1 VVAPSTR
8 RTRFDVSAE
17 RGLTSFVGRER
28 ELELLLDGFE
38 RSKAGRGQAF
48 SIIAEA
54 GVGKSRLLYE
64 FRKAVANEDVT
75 FMEGKCLSYSRGVA
89 NHPVIDILK
98 SNFDIVEGDGDV
110 EIKGKLKRGLKIL
123 GTGETSTLPYLL
135 EFLSV
140 KDSGVDTVSLSP
152 EARKDRIIGALNRNT
167 IKGSEIR
174 PVIMAIENLHWIDKS
189 SEDVLK
195 DLLDSITG
203 ARVFLIF
210 TYRPE
215 YVHTWGAKSYHS
227 QVNLNRLSNSEC
239 LAMVTY
245 LLGTVN
251 IERDLEELILDKTEG
266 VPFFIEE
273 FVKSLKD
280 LNVIER
286 NNSIYQLAKNVEA
299 VSIPST
305 IQDVIM
311 ARVDTLPEGAK
322 ELLQSG
328 SVIEREFSY
337 EVIKQVSGLSEQELL
352 SRLSVLKDSELLFE
366 RGIYPKSN
374 FIFKHAL
381 TQEVVYDSILT
392 RKKKELHNKIGK
404 TIEQLY
410 KDNLQDHYGVLT
422 EHFISSKNYEKGAD
436 YSKLSEK
443 KAEKAA
449 SINDAISYAKKRIY
463 CLEKLPVD
471 DDVEKKIVSAR
482 TVLGLYYIQLV
493 LPVEAKAAVD
503 PIVELAIKRNYKR
516 RVSQINVILGF
527 YYHYV
532 DENYPKA
539 IEYLETALKVAEELN
554 DMLSI
559 VLANNIMGYCLS
571 DNGEFEKAFSCW
583 EKALGINVMANVKW
597 GIVAI
602 KANIGLWV
610 YGRQGNVELAYQT
623 SQEALRIANESGDI
637 FSKGNA
643 NYALG
648 FSYYLKGCLKEAE
661 EHLLKS
667 GDLLQ
672 KINMLFW
679 AADVYIYL
687 GWTYLQMGNYNT
699 SQEHH
704 KRSISLY
711 RHCNMLPSW
720 IILNKFSTA
729 LAKVMNDE
737 KDLNLNEIFKWY
749 EDIKDKWVKGWVL
762 NIIGE
767 ILLNIYAQHISEAE
781 YWIKRA
787 IETNQKYGMMWNL
800 AQDYALYSKFYGRKG
815 DLPKA
820 KENLNKA
827 IEIFKECGADGWV
840 EKYEKELASF
850 S

>member
-1 VVAPSTR
+1 
-8 RTRFDVSAE
+8 
-17 RGLTSFVGRER
+17 
-28 ELELLLDGFE
+28 
-38 RSKAGRGQAF
+38 
-48 SIIAEA
+48 
-54 GVGKSRLLYE
+54 
-64 FRKAVANEDVT
+64 
-75 FMEGKCLSYSRGVA
+75 M
-89 NHPVIDILK
+89 
-98 SNFDIVEGDGDV
+98 
-110 EIKGKLKRGLKIL
+110 
-123 GTGETSTLPYLL
+123 
-135 EFLSV
+135 
-140 KDSGVDTVSLSP
+140 
-152 EARKDRIIGALNRNT
+152 
-167 IKGSEIR
+167 
-174 PVIMAIENLHWIDKS
+174 
-189 SEDVLK
+189 
-195 DLLDSITG
+195 
-203 ARVFLIF
+203 
-210 TYRPE
+210 
-215 YVHTWGAKSYHS
+215 
-227 QVNLNRLSNSEC
+227 
-239 LAMVTY
+239 
-245 LLGTVN
+245 
-251 IERDLEELILDKTEG
+251 
-266 VPFFIEE
+266 
-273 FVKSLKD
+273 
-280 LNVIER
+280 
-286 NNSIYQLAKNVEA
+286 
-299 VSIPST
+299 
-305 IQDVIM
+305 
-311 ARVDTLPEGAK
+311 
-322 ELLQSG
+322 
-328 SVIEREFSY
+328 
-337 EVIKQVSGLSEQELL
+337 IKQVSGLSEQELL
-352 SRLSVLKDSELLFE
+352 NRLSVLKDSELLFE
-366 RGIYPKSN
+366 RGIYPKNN

-648 FSYYLKGCLKEAE
+648 FSYYLKGCLKEGE

-667 GDLLQ
+667 VDFLQ
-672 KINMLFW
+672 KSNQLVW
-679 AADVYIYL
+679 AGLANFHLSAIYL
-687 GWTYLQMGNYNT
+687 GMGEYET
-699 SQEHH
+699 SQ
-704 KRSISLY
+704 
-711 RHCNMLPSW
+711 
-720 IILNKFSTA
+720 KFSERAISMWQHSSMGSSGMRWNTISIA
-729 LAKVMNDE
+729 LAKVMNNE
-737 KDLNLNEIFKWY
+737 KDINLDEVFKGH
-749 EDIKDKWVKGWVL
+749 EDIKIKWVKGWAL
-762 NIIGE
+762 NCIGT
-767 ILLNIYAQHISEAE
+767 ILLNIDDQHIFEAE
-781 YWIKRA
+781 DWITRSIK
-787 IETNQKYGMMWNL
+787 TNQKYGMMWNL
-800 AQDYALYSKFYGRKG
+800 ARDYALYAELFKRKG
-815 DLPKA
+815 DFPKT
-820 KENLNKA
+820 KENLSEA
-827 IEIFKECGADGWV
+827 IKIFKECGADGWV
-840 EKYEKELASF
+840 KRYEEELV
-850 S
+850 

>member
-1 VVAPSTR
+1 
-8 RTRFDVSAE
+8 
-17 RGLTSFVGRER
+17 
-28 ELELLLDGFE
+28 
-38 RSKAGRGQAF
+38 
-48 SIIAEA
+48 
-54 GVGKSRLLYE
+54 
-64 FRKAVANEDVT
+64 
-75 FMEGKCLSYSRGVA
+75 
-89 NHPVIDILK
+89 
-98 SNFDIVEGDGDV
+98 
-110 EIKGKLKRGLKIL
+110 
-123 GTGETSTLPYLL
+123 
-135 EFLSV
+135 
-140 KDSGVDTVSLSP
+140 
-152 EARKDRIIGALNRNT
+152 
-167 IKGSEIR
+167 
-174 PVIMAIENLHWIDKS
+174 
-189 SEDVLK
+189 
-195 DLLDSITG
+195 
-203 ARVFLIF
+203 
-210 TYRPE
+210 
-215 YVHTWGAKSYHS
+215 
-227 QVNLNRLSNSEC
+227 
-239 LAMVTY
+239 
-245 LLGTVN
+245 
-251 IERDLEELILDKTEG
+251 
-266 VPFFIEE
+266 
-273 FVKSLKD
+273 
-280 LNVIER
+280 
-286 NNSIYQLAKNVEA
+286 
-299 VSIPST
+299 
-305 IQDVIM
+305 
-311 ARVDTLPEGAK
+311 
-322 ELLQSG
+322 
-328 SVIEREFSY
+328 
-337 EVIKQVSGLSEQELL
+337 
-352 SRLSVLKDSELLFE
+352 
-366 RGIYPKSN
+366 
-374 FIFKHAL
+374 
-381 TQEVVYDSILT
+381 
-392 RKKKELHNKIGK
+392 KKKELHNKIGK

-648 FSYYLKGCLKEAE
+648 LSYYLKGCLKEGE

-667 GDLLQ
+667 VDFLQ
-672 KINMLFW
+672 KSNQLVW
-679 AADVYIYL
+679 AGLANFHLSAIYL
-687 GWTYLQMGNYNT
+687 GMGEYET
-699 SQEHH
+699 SQ
-704 KRSISLY
+704 
-711 RHCNMLPSW
+711 
-720 IILNKFSTA
+720 KFSERAISMWQHSSMGSSGMRWDKISIA
-729 LAKVMNDE
+729 LAKVMNKE
-737 KDLNLNEIFKWY
+737 KDINLNEIFKWH
-749 EDIKDKWVKGWVL
+749 EDIKNKWVKGRAL
-762 NIIGE
+762 NCIGT
-767 ILLNIYAQHISEAE
+767 ILLNIDDQHISEAE
-781 YWIKRA
+781 DWIKKS
-787 IETNQKYGMMWNL
+787 IETNEEYGSMWNL
-800 AQDYALYSKFYGRKG
+800 AQGYALYAELFKRKS
-815 DLPKA
+815 DLLKA
-820 KENLNKA
+820 KKTLNKA